1 MAIKLKWND
10 PNLSEEG
17 TRIYRSDSPIDPN
30 NLPPPVGTVGPNV
43 TEWEDADIVV
53 GNTYYYRVGAFA
65 AAQERVSDE
74 ILVDTSVIPDPP
86 LGYRFRSAGAF
97 AEVGAFTVQPLDV
110 PLPPGSAGDLLIM
123 GVMHR
128 GDLTIPA
135 GWVLDVVTD
144 PPTGSISNHQ
154 NQRVSILRRTS
165 DGSETSPVT
174 LVQTA
179 VASGVD
185 QKRLEAQ
192 CLRFASEGNGEAVLI
207 GAGKKN
213 EGPRAPGEDDNH
225 TISLSPIPAIPFGTI
240 AVAVVSVPLNATTGT
255 SYLFEVP
262 DLYSVTSPNPRQQ
275 HRFSMAWAYLGQPLS
290 AGGQFVLSPPYV
302 GTGEQYQFACQA
314 VYGCERT

>member
-1 MAIKLKWND
+1 MAIKLKWTD

-43 TEWEDADIVV
+43 TEWEDSDILV

-65 AAQERVSDE
+65 SGQERVSDE
-74 ILVDTSVIPDPP
+74 ISVDTSVIPDPP

-97 AEVGAFTVQPLDV
+97 AEVGQSTVQPLNV
-110 PLPPGSAGDLLIM
+110 TLPPGSVGDLLIL

-135 GWVLDVVTD
+135 GWVLDVETD
-144 PPTGSISNHQ
+144 PPTGDIASHQ
-154 NQRVSILRRTS
+154 NQKVSILRRTA
-165 DGSETSPVT
+165 DGSETSQVT
-174 LVQTA
+174 LVQTSVPSA
-179 VASGVD
+179 VTT
-185 QKRLEAQ
+185 KRLEAQ
-192 CLRFASEGNGEAVLI
+192 CLRFASEGEGEAVLI
-207 GAGKKN
+207 GTGKKN
-213 EGPRAPGEDDNH
+213 EGPRAAGEDDSQ

-240 AVAVVSVPLNATTGT
+240 AVAVVSVPLSTSGV
-255 SYLFEVP
+255 SYLFEAP
-262 DLYSVTSPNPRQQ
+262 DLYSVASPNPRQQ

-290 AGGQFVLSPPYV
+290 AGGEFILSPIYT